1 MKTLKDLREEIDNID
16 SQILELLNK
25 RAVCVIKVGEIKKK
39 EGSPVWVNSK
49 KKQHKKKIKVHF
61 RSIL

>member
-25 RAVCVIKVGEIKKK
+25 LAVCVIKVGEIK
-39 EGSPVWVNSK
+39 
-49 KKQHKKKIKVHF
+49 
-61 RSIL
+61 